1 MKQVSMWSHVER
13 KCIHFVSKC
22 ILIDGITNYHFRK
35 YWSKNIFQTWNHHVT
50 FCHID
55 VEKYHSDIFP
65 KYQSINILNKPPR
78 YWFQGLLFHQLWLAL
93 LGCLHDHNSHS
104 LPEKTSKTPRLSAMP
119 NLLSGTFCMV
129 DAKVGFMEG
138 TSWKKLQR
146 ELYNIAQLFF
156 QILLWTIDIYRYI
169 YIHSIYI

>member
-65 KYQSINILNKPPR
+65 KYQSIYI
-78 YWFQGLLFHQLWLAL
+78 
-93 LGCLHDHNSHS
+93 
-104 LPEKTSKTPRLSAMP
+104 
-119 NLLSGTFCMV
+119 
-129 DAKVGFMEG
+129 
-138 TSWKKLQR
+138 SWTNHHVTDFKGSSFIN
-146 ELYNIAQLFF
+146 Y
-156 QILLWTIDIYRYI
+156 D
-169 YIHSIYI
+169 